1 MYAISLSPV
10 FYDYLYM
17 LPIGQTVGDVFKA
30 AGVDIL
36 SLTGKFDIFL
46 HLEYPLN

>member
-10 FYDYLYM
+10 FYDYYM
-17 LPIGQTVGDVFKA
+17 FPIGQTVGDVFKA